1 MKCLVIEESS
11 TLKSLYLAFLKNLGI
26 EAKLTTE
33 KECIDLLSLEDYELI
48 IVSTSKE
55 TGISLIKEIRK
66 QQKYQTIPILF
77 VAHNLTLQKREEAFS
92 AGANYFLQK
101 PFNYE
106 DFVEF
111 LENIKLSYNWF
122 LGAEVLVLDDS
133 IPNRKIAS
141 LYLTKAGIN
150 VTECSSGY
158 EALELLLA
166 NPNKFHLILT
176 DQNMPEMNGDEF
188 CIKVRNVLGLK
199 NIPIVFLSA
208 DSNEKDIKKI
218 YEIGANDYIL
228 KPLDKSI
235 FLAKLLPHI
244 KNSKYSQIVKQKEK
258 SLSKLQYFQEK
269 VFDIILKG
277 MKTSI
282 KILKF
287 NLKETREIFLP
298 IINKLEKI
306 SLDFE
311 KLSNSYLLEDQ
322 TVQSLSVS
330 FLLDRVLKSQEEYL
344 KIKNIQVNLQ
354 NQVEQVQIKGNWKIL
369 HKIVL
374 EVFINAI
381 QYSNYNSTIQITS
394 EVKNNYL
401 QLTIQDQGIG
411 IEEELLKELLVK
423 KVTPTLGTLNE
434 TGSGESL
441 YIANKLAEKMGGK
454 ILITSKKG
462 EGTKVEIQI
471 PLTT

>member
-26 EAKLTTE
+26 QAKLTTE

-55 TGISLIKEIRK
+55 IGISLIKEIRK

-77 VAHNLTLQKREEAFS
+77 VAHNLTLQKREEVFL
-92 AGANYFLQK
+92 AGGNYFLQK
-101 PFNYE
+101 PFIYE
-106 DFVEF
+106 DFVEV

-158 EALELLLA
+158 EALEILLA
-166 NPNKFHLILT
+166 NPNKFDLILT

-199 NIPIVFLSA
+199 NIPIIFLSA

-218 YEIGANDYIL
+218 YEIGANDYIH

-244 KNSKYSQIVKQKEK
+244 QNSKSSKIIKQNKK
-258 SLSKLQYFQEK
+258 SLSKLQYFQEE
-269 VFDIILKG
+269 VFDIILRD
-277 MKTSI
+277 MKTSV

-287 NLKETREIFLP
+287 NFKETHQIFLP

-344 KIKNIQVNLQ
+344 KIKNIQVSLQ
-354 NQVEQVQIKGNWKIL
+354 NQVQQVQIKGNWKIL

-374 EVFINAI
+374 EVFTNAI
-381 QYSNYNSTIQITS
+381 QYSNYNSIIEVTS
-394 EVKNNYL
+394 IEKNNYL
-401 QLTIQDQGIG
+401 QLSIQDQGVG
-411 IEEELLKELLVK
+411 IEEEILNQLLIK
-423 KVTPTLGTLNE
+423 KLQST
-434 TGSGESL
+434 SGGGL

-462 EGTKVEIQI
+462 EGTKVDIQI